1 MDLYVLRHGK
11 AERVA
16 PGGDDAARP
25 LTEKGQRD
33 ARGLGRWVR
42 DHDLAIDLVAT
53 SPHVRARETATLVL
67 QGAVMPPPLETWDEL
82 RPGGA
87 VKAVLARLAAFDPA
101 GAVLVV
107 GHEPL
112 LSTLASAAIGG
123 GRIRLAKGALAK
135 VGEFAPGASRDPGG
149 GGALEWLVTP
159 ALIAPVS

>member
-11 AERVA
+11 AERTA
-16 PGGDDAARP
+16 PGGDDAVRP

-33 ARGLGRWVR
+33 ARRLGRWVR

-53 SPHVRARETATLVL
+53 SPYVRARETALLVL
-67 QGAVMPPPLETWDEL
+67 QGAVTPPPLETWDEL
-82 RPGGA
+82 RPDGT
-87 VKAVLARLAAFDPA
+87 VDAVLTRLAASDPA

-112 LSTLASAAIGG
+112 LSTLASVAIGG

-135 VGEFAPGASRDPGG
+135 VGGYAPGG
-149 GGALEWLVTP
+149 GGALELLVTP
-159 ALIAPVS
+159 ALIAPGP